1 LGQGFPEPSAK
12 AEATLTKVRVIV
24 RAIEATM
31 ERKRRTDMLG
41 LLSQRMAS
49 TTYSRALP

>member
-1 LGQGFPEPSAK
+1 MGQGFPDPSAN
-12 AEATLTKVRVIV
+12 AEATLTKVRAIV

-31 ERKRRTDMLG
+31 ERKRRIDMLG

-49 TTYSRALP
+49 TA